1 MNIDLMKE
9 IERELKKVIKKSE
22 IPEDFPHAENVKEW
36 VLRLKSDADIA
47 LQIAALAHDIER
59 AISHR
64 KILRNNFKDYNSFKK
79 AHSINSA
86 KITLEILNKFPL
98 SKEVKDRVRY
108 LIENH
113 ELGLENDQELS
124 VLRDADGLSFF
135 EVNLPLYFQRHNID
149 DTVFRMQWGYKRLS
163 ERAKIF
169 LKQFKYKN
177 ETLNNLLKK
186 CIDNKKY

>member
-9 IERELKKVIKKSE
+9 IERELKEVIKKSE
-22 IPEDFPHAENVKEW
+22 IPEDYQHAKNVREW
-36 VLRLKSDADIA
+36 VLRLKLDADTA

-59 AISHR
+59 AISNR
-64 KILRNNFKDYNSFKK
+64 KILKNNFKDYDSFKK

-98 SKEVKDRVRY
+98 NKEVKDKIRY

-113 ELGLENDQELS
+113 EFGLENDQELS
-124 VLRDADGLSFF
+124 VLKDADSLSFF
-135 EVNLPLYFQRHNID
+135 EVNLPLYFQRHDID
-149 DTVFRMQWGYKRLS
+149 DTLFRMEWGYRRLS
-163 ERAKIF
+163 ERAKEF

-177 ETLNNLLKK
+177 ETLNNLLKEFMY
-186 CIDNKKY
+186 NKK

>member
-9 IERELKKVIKKSE
+9 IERELKEVIKKSE
-22 IPEDFPHAENVKEW
+22 IPEDYPHAKNVKEW
-36 VLRLKSDADIA
+36 VLRLKPDADTA

-59 AISHR
+59 AISNR
-64 KILRNNFKDYNSFKK
+64 KILKNNFKDYDSFKK

-86 KITLEILNKFPL
+86 KITLEILNRFPL
-98 SKEVKDRVRY
+98 SKKVKDKVRY

-113 ELGLENDQELS
+113 EFGLENDQELS
-124 VLRDADGLSFF
+124 VLMNADSLSFF

-149 DTVFRMQWGYKRLS
+149 DTLFRMEWGYRRLS
-163 ERAKIF
+163 ERAKKF

-177 ETLNNLLKK
+177 ETLNNLLKEFMY
-186 CIDNKKY
+186 NKK

>member
-9 IERELKKVIKKSE
+9 IERELKEVIKKSE
-22 IPEDFPHAENVKEW
+22 IPEDYPHAKYVKEW
-36 VLRLKSDADIA
+36 VLRLKSDADSA

-59 AISHR
+59 AISNR
-64 KILRNNFKDYNSFKK
+64 KILKNNFKDYDSFKK

-86 KITLEILNKFPL
+86 KITLEILNRFPL
-98 SKEVKDRVRY
+98 SKKVKDKVRY

-113 ELGLENDQELS
+113 EFGLENDQELS
-124 VLRDADGLSFF
+124 VLMNADSLSFF

-149 DTVFRMQWGYKRLS
+149 DTLFRMEWGYRRLS
-163 ERAKIF
+163 ERAKKF

-177 ETLNNLLKK
+177 ETLNNLLKEFMY
-186 CIDNKKY
+186 NKK